1 MRPRGRPGKYRIVKV
16 DPKISQFSPRGRP
29 GRPDEV
35 ELKMDE
41 FEALRLAD
49 YQNLSQKEAA
59 KSMHISQQTFSRILA
74 RARNLIAKGIT
85 TGSAI
90 RIQGG
95 QYVISSRINTE
106 TPSKDKQKNNND
118 PILKSSQVKIAPF

>member
-1 MRPRGRPGKYRIVKV
+1 MPRRGRPGKYRIIKV

-35 ELKMDE
+35 GLKMDE

-49 YQNLSQKEAA
+49 YQGLNQKEAA
-59 KSMHISQQTFSRILA
+59 KSMRISQQTFSRILRKA
-74 RARNLIAKGIT
+74 RQLVAKGIT
-85 TGSAI
+85 TGSTI

-95 QYVISSRINTE
+95 QYVISSRIDNQ
-106 TPSKDKQKNNND
+106 PNKINPINQVSQSKNN
-118 PILKSSQVKIAPF
+118 P

>member
-1 MRPRGRPGKYRIVKV
+1 MRPRGRPKKYRIVKV

-59 KSMHISQQTFSRILA
+59 KSMRISQQTFSRVLR

-95 QYVISSRINTE
+95 HHVISTRIDALS
-106 TPSKDKQKNNND
+106 TPIIKDSKF
-118 PILKSSQVKIAPF
+118 SSS

>member
-1 MRPRGRPGKYRIVKV
+1 MRARGRPRKYRIVKV
-16 DPKISQFSPRGRP
+16 DPRISQFSPRGKP

-49 YQNLSQKEAA
+49 YLNLSQIEAA
-59 KSMHISQQTFSRILA
+59 KSMRISQQTFSRIIKKA
-74 RARNLIAKGIT
+74 RSIIARGIT

-90 RIQGG
+90 KIQGG
-95 QYVISSRINTE
+95 QYVISSRLNPTEKPLKAIN
-106 TPSKDKQKNNND
+106 SKQ
-118 PILKSSQVKIAPF
+118 

>member
-1 MRPRGRPGKYRIVKV
+1 MRPRGRPRKYRIVKI

-35 ELKMDE
+35 ELKIDE

-49 YQNLSQKEAA
+49 YQGLAQKEAA
-59 KSMHISQQTFSRILA
+59 KSMRISQQTFSRILR
-74 RARNLIAKGIT
+74 RAHSLVAKGLT

-95 QYVISSRINTE
+95 QYIISTRQDLNQTQ
-106 TPSKDKQKNNND
+106 TNQQKT
-118 PILKSSQVKIAPF
+118 A

>member
-1 MRPRGRPGKYRIVKV
+1 MRPRGRPKKYRIIKV

-41 FEALRLAD
+41 FEALRLTD
-49 YQNLSQKEAA
+49 YQDLPQKEAA
-59 KSMHISQQTFSRILA
+59 RSMRISQQTFSRILR
-74 RARNLIAKGIT
+74 RARKIIAKGIT

-95 QYVISSRINTE
+95 QYVISSRQEPEQE
-106 TPSKDKQKNNND
+106 TKPEAK
-118 PILKSSQVKIAPF
+118 

>member
-1 MRPRGRPGKYRIVKV
+1 MRTRGRPRKYRIVKV
-16 DPKISQFSPRGRP
+16 DPKISQFSPRGKP

-49 YQNLSQKEAA
+49 YLDLSQKEAA
-59 KSMHISQQTFSRILA
+59 KSMRISQQTFSRILRKA
-74 RARNLIAKGIT
+74 HKLIAKGIT

-95 QYVISSRINTE
+95 QYVISSRIDPPLTQKTIIKDN
-106 TPSKDKQKNNND
+106 SK
-118 PILKSSQVKIAPF
+118 

>member
-1 MRPRGRPGKYRIVKV
+1 MRPRGRPRKYRIVKI

-49 YQNLSQKEAA
+49 YLGLAQKEAA
-59 KSMHISQQTFSRILA
+59 KSMRVSQQTFSRILKKA
-74 RARNLIAKGIT
+74 HKDVAFGLINGNTIK
-85 TGSAI
+85 
-90 RIQGG
+90 IQGG
-95 QYVISSRINTE
+95 HYVISSREEKTQTNT
-106 TPSKDKQKNNND
+106 PKQ
-118 PILKSSQVKIAPF
+118 P